1 MKTSKAFSTISY
13 NTDGYLNA
21 TLNKLVSARKI
32 DFYAYIEHSPEED
45 EKKKHKHLYIVPNGK
60 IDTDQVRNELI
71 EIDPKTPMLPPLGCM
86 PAKSSK
92 FGDWYLYT
100 KHDKAYLAS
109 KGQSRKYHYQIDD
122 FVVSDFDYFK
132 EEINTIDLTKYTRFS
147 ELIKAVE
154 DGKSFSEFLKSGI
167 VPIQQTY
174 AYEKAFQII
183 RSTVL
188 SRNERTTHTPKIY
201 PDTGEVIEPVATEMT
216 ESQRAPESSRVAPG
230 EPWKAP
236 GEPWRA
242 QESRKPLYNKPD
254 KTPRANEPQRAQES
268 PGEPKA
274 WYERYEEYEP
284 EGEELP
290 Y

>member
-13 NTDGYLNA
+13 NTDGYLKA
-21 TLNKLVSARKI
+21 TLDKLVSARKI

-45 EKKKHKHLYIVPNGK
+45 EKKSHKHLYIVPNGK

-71 EIDPKTPMLPPLGCM
+71 EIDPKNPLSLPLGCM
-86 PAKSSK
+86 PIKSSK

-109 KGQSRKYHYQIDD
+109 KGQSRKHHYTLEQ
-122 FVVSDFDYFK
+122 FEVSDFDYFK

-154 DGKSFSEFLKSGI
+154 DGKSFSDFLKSGI

-174 AYEKAFQII
+174 AWEKAYSII
-183 RSTVL
+183 QESMPV
-188 SRNERTTHTPKIY
+188 RNWRTTHTLKVD

-216 ESQRAPESSRVAPG
+216 EPQES
-230 EPWKAP
+230 P

-242 QESRKPLYNKPD
+242 LESIKPLYNKPD
-254 KTPRANEPQRAQES
+254 TPIKQPEPQRAQES